1 MVAEYSS
8 MEQTFQGWPCTDCR
22 FSEVSRPKG
31 LATTARFCLTEI
43 AKRARTFQKG
53 ESLYRSGMRF
63 SGIYAIKSG
72 SMKLLHTDSKGR
84 EAIIAILLPGEL
96 GGFDGLFSGNY
107 RCALVALETS
117 SACEIPGAEIETLS
131 RQMPAIHRTLMRKT
145 GEQIERS
152 IERLA
157 TTKRPAEERL
167 AGFLVDL
174 SSRFSARGFSSEE
187 FYLNLTRQEIGDH
200 LGVTLETVCRLIS
213 RFETAGMIECSGKFV
228 RIKDLDALKKLT
240 V

>member
-1 MVAEYSS
+1 MDS
-8 MEQTFQGWPCTDCR
+8 TFLGSACTECR
-22 FSEVSRPKG
+22 FSEVCRPKG
-31 LATTARFCLTEI
+31 ITLADRFCLTQI

-53 ESLYRSGMRF
+53 ESLYRPGMRF
-63 SGIYAIKSG
+63 TGIHAINSG

-96 GGFDGLFSGNY
+96 AGFDGLYSGNY

-117 SACEIPGAEIETLS
+117 SACEIPSSEIESLS
-131 RQMPAIHRTLMRKT
+131 RRLPVVHRTLMHKT
-145 GEQIERS
+145 GEQIELS

-167 AGFLVDL
+167 AGFLIDL
-174 SSRFSARGFSSEE
+174 SDRYRARGFSSEE
-187 FYLNLTRQEIGDH
+187 FYLNLTRQEIGEH
-200 LGVTLETVCRLIS
+200 LGVTLETVCRLFS
-213 RFETAGMIECSGKFV
+213 RFETAGMIETTGKFV
-228 RIKDLDALKKLT
+228 RIKNLEALKKLT

>member
-1 MVAEYSS
+1 MDS
-8 MEQTFQGWPCTDCR
+8 TFLGSACTECR
-22 FSEVSRPKG
+22 FSEVCRPKG
-31 LATTARFCLTEI
+31 ITLADRFCLTQI

-63 SGIYAIKSG
+63 SGIYAINAG

-96 GGFDGLFSGNY
+96 AGFDGLFSGNY
-107 RCALVALETS
+107 RCSLVALETS
-117 SACEIPGAEIETLS
+117 SACEIPNSEIELLS
-131 RQMPAIHRTLMRKT
+131 RRLPVVHRTLMHKT

-167 AGFLVDL
+167 AGFLIDL
-174 SSRFSARGFSSEE
+174 SERYRARGFSAEE
-187 FYLNLTRQEIGDH
+187 FYLNLTRQEIGEH
-200 LGVTLETVCRLIS
+200 LGVTLETVCRLLS
-213 RFETAGMIECSGKFV
+213 RFETSGIIETTGKFV
-228 RIKDLDALKKLT
+228 RIKNLEALKKLT
-240 V
+240 L